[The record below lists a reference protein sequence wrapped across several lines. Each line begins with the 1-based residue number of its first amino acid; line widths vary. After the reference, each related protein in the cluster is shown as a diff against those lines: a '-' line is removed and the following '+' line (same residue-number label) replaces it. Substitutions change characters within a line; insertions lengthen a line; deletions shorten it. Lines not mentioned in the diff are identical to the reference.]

1 MLYAGWC
8 VAYSRWVF
16 NNSNSASN
24 CASNCANNCGNNAQN
39 NAALRGGLFGSVG
52 SWWKGKLLYRGKKV
66 SLACKDKVRN
76 TFQICGKKRT
86 CLFRCLSHQGGVTFQ
101 RHNKTLCCVQTKNA
115 GDIWTGN
122 LVGIVVTVRGIR
134 FQNKKWGILLWFWR
148 IFQK

>member
-1 MLYAGWC
+1 MLVCRRKCCAQVDVLRLRVGC
-8 VAYSRWVF
+8 STTRTPLRIARLIVLTTAVTTPRTTPLCGLGCSGR
-16 NNSNSASN
+16 SAPDEREN
-24 CASNCANNCGNNAQN
+24 
-39 NAALRGGLFGSVG
+39 FYIVE
-52 SWWKGKLLYRGKKV
+52 KV

-76 TFQICGKKRT
+76 TFQICVKKRT

-134 FQNKKWGILLWFWR
+134 FQNKKWGILL
-148 IFQK
+148 